1 MLCCVI
7 LRIILLI
14 IKRSCDWFAAMKV
27 HTDKKHVST
36 FKPSAIVK
44 VLFCGFFKEIFQSLF
59 CHFSPSIKRVFFPTR
74 NKKPGGESPVCIVIC
89 NAIIYQ
95 WMINA
100 RNLFSNFYVVWLA
113 LKSPARRIIWSSSI
127 TKWLQSSHFLQLSR
141 HPLRWRSTFF
151 PINGF
156 ALFYK
161 LQFLSLL
168 AAPEC
173 RTCYFSGFYVRT
185 FCTRT
190 QQLITT
196 LCSTEL
202 WWWCRWWHGLTKHSA
217 STLQEIVFREMIA
230 VYGWFFRTPTQIIA
244 ATVPWF

>member
-36 FKPSAIVK
+36 FKPSAIIVK

-74 NKKPGGESPVCIVIC
+74 NKKPGGESPLCIVIC

-141 HPLRWRSTFF
+141 HPLRDGVLFF
-151 PINGF
+151 
-156 ALFYK
+156 
-161 LQFLSLL
+161 
-168 AAPEC
+168 
-173 RTCYFSGFYVRT
+173 
-185 FCTRT
+185 
-190 QQLITT
+190 QLTG
-196 LCSTEL
+196 S
-202 WWWCRWWHGLTKHSA
+202 H
-217 STLQEIVFREMIA
+217 
-230 VYGWFFRTPTQIIA
+230 FFTSCNFWA
-244 ATVPWF
+244 C